1 MAQAEDIFQDTFIN
15 FLKAIEN
22 NNNIDNVQGYLL
34 KIARNNSIN
43 HKKTVSSNI
52 IFEELIED
60 FHSSNQDEK
69 YESKEII
76 EIVNRALDLLP
87 DEFKEAFVLQV
98 YEGMS
103 YQEIANLTNVPVTT
117 VRNRVVR
124 AKMKMRDI
132 LAPIFNENI
141 N

>member
-22 NNNIDNVQGYLL
+22 NYNIENVQGYLL

-87 DEFKEAFVLQV
+87 DESKEAFVLQV

-124 AKMKMRDI
+124 AKMKMREI